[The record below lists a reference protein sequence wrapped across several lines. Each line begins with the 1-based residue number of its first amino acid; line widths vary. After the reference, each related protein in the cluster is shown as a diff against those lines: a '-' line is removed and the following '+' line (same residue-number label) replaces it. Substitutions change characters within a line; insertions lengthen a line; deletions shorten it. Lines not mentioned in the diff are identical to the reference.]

1 MKMNLFLRAICVL
14 STAALLISCSTTRV
28 LQDGEYRLAS
38 NRIEI
43 MNDDEFNPNSL
54 GPYLKQKHKGWSPF
68 LNVYNW
74 SNGKGKGWDRFV
86 QKIGQAP
93 VIYDA
98 DLVESTVENIES
110 HLEYQGYYGSSVETD
125 IKVRKK
131 KVEVS
136 YNVTLGKRYP
146 INSIEYTLP
155 ERGEFKA
162 AFLKDTSNLS
172 VKVGDYLSEAS
183 LETESEAAG
192 ARLRK

>member
-1 MKMNLFLRAICVL
+1 MKLTSRISTVIFLAM
-14 STAALLISCSTTRV
+14 AAISCSTTRV
-28 LQDGEYRLAS
+28 LQEDQYRLAD
-38 NRIEI
+38 NNIKVT
-43 MNDDEFNPNSL
+43 NDRKFNTASL
-54 GPYLKQKHKGWSPF
+54 TPYLKQEPNPSVIFGWNPF
-68 LNVYNW
+68 LSVYNW
-74 SNGKGKGWDRFV
+74 SNGKGKGWDKFV

-155 ERGEFKA
+155 ERGEFKN
-162 AFLKDTSNLS
+162 AFLKKRRNLRRLIGRNFS
-172 VKVGDYLSEAS
+172 HLSQN
-183 LETESEAAG
+183 L
-192 ARLRK
+192 K

>member
-1 MKMNLFLRAICVL
+1 MKTVSGILTVIIFAMATV
-14 STAALLISCSTTRV
+14 SCSTTRV
-28 LQDGEYRLAS
+28 LQEDQYRLSDNNIKVTNDRKFNTAS
-38 NRIEI
+38 
-43 MNDDEFNPNSL
+43 L
-54 GPYLKQKHKGWSPF
+54 TPYLKQKPNPSVIFGWNPF
-68 LNVYNW
+68 LSVYNW

-110 HLEYQGYYGSSVETD
+110 HLEYQGYYGSSVDTD

-162 AFLKDTSNLS
+162 AFLKDMMNL
-172 VKVGDYLSEAS
+172 
-183 LETESEAAG
+183 
-192 ARLRK
+192 